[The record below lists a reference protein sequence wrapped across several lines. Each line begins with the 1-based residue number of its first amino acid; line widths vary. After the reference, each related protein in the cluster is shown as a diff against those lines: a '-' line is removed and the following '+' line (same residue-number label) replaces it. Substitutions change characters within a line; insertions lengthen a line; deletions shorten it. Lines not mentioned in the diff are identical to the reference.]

1 MKEMYQLDKQL
12 ETKKFSRFHL
22 LCGDEVFLINLYSK
36 ALKNQLSSE
45 GDDMNCLVLSGD
57 EADIEA
63 IADFGMLS
71 PFMADKRLVLVKDSG
86 WFSAGG
92 SSKSIVD
99 GEDRLVQLMGNLPDT
114 TYIVFAERNVNT
126 KGPRYAYFSG
136 KVKTNLHKPRPQE
149 LLLTEFHKKQG
160 TELTNWIAMYVAST
174 GKKITKKA
182 VMMLPERVGS
192 DLYMLKAELDK
203 LIGYIGDREGITE
216 ADIEAIT
223 GGVVSTKVYEM
234 VDAFSEKNENKAMQ
248 LYRNLIYNKESVDD
262 IMSNLGRQFNTIF
275 KLKGYEGSGEP
286 IEKLAERVGMPPA
299 IRWKAKSFMGI
310 ARRFEYDKLYEL
322 VNYWME
328 LSEQTMTIG
337 LNKQVACELFLIQ
350 ALTN

>member
-1 MKEMYQLDKQL
+1 MYQLDKQL

-22 LCGDEVFLINLYSK
+22 LCGDEVYLINLYAG
-36 ALKNQLSSE
+36 ALKKQLSAE
-45 GDDMNCLVLSGD
+45 GDEMNCLVLSGD

-71 PFMADKRLVLVKDSG
+71 PFMAERRLVLVRDSG
-86 WFSAGG
+86 WFGAGG
-92 SSKSIVD
+92 SAKSIQD
-99 GEDRLVQLMGNLPDT
+99 GEDRLIQLMGNLPDT
-114 TYIVFAERNVNT
+114 TYMVFAERNVNT
-126 KGPRYAYFSG
+126 KGPRYSYFAG
-136 KVKTNLHKPRPQE
+136 KVKTDLHKPRPQE

-160 TELTNWIAMYVAST
+160 SDLTNWIAMYVARA
-174 GKKITKKA
+174 GKKITKQA
-182 VMMLPERVGS
+182 VMMLPERVGC
-192 DLYMLKAELDK
+192 DLYMLTGELDK

-223 GGVVSTKVYEM
+223 GGVVTTKVYEM
-234 VDAFSEKNENKAMQ
+234 VDAVSDKNEKKAMQ

-262 IMSNLGRQFNTIF
+262 IMNNLGRQFNTIY
-275 KLKGYEGSGEP
+275 KLKEFEGSGVP
-286 IEKLAERVGMPPA
+286 IDTIAERAGMPPA

-310 ARRFEYDKLYEL
+310 ARRFEYEKLHDL
-322 VNYWME
+322 VEYWMN

-337 LNKQVACELFLIQ
+337 LDKQVACELFLIK